1 MNKDLQLQYIE
12 MAKEI
17 TVAKLTGSSA
27 PASSLSGS
35 DTAAFLQLVYAF
47 ISPLRRP
54 RFSLSVFLP
63 TPRVFVL

>member
-35 DTAAFLQLVYAF
+35 DTAAFLQLVYDKLIELDSSTSNKA
-47 ISPLRRP
+47 
-54 RFSLSVFLP
+54 
-63 TPRVFVL
+63 